1 MQHVTSS
8 YASWSS
14 KPACIS
20 PISRLLPC
28 TGKVLWAD
36 LSQRSLASPLVI
48 ERPEGAQVV
57 IGQYL
62 DKLVSLSPNC
72 NAAGRGATTLTFL
85 NSPPPPPR
93 PSPPSPP
100 LSPPSPLTMDP
111 PPPTPPPA
119 SFPTPAT
126 SSPAPVP
133 SLAPAV
139 NATTC
144 PVCPLPAAKCNAV
157 PSPNGNSNRLRVS
170 LGLSGV
176 SAKALKADSK
186 AQAGLAAAVD
196 KVAGGSGVRVEVES
210 VSPPG
215 GGSSGALAVV
225 RLRVE
230 VQGGSGRVADVVG
243 ALEASMLEGRGSS
256 VGGSSNS
263 KVPVST
269 MQAAL
274 AVAAVGGR
282 GQQQALAAARVR
294 TLVVVRDE

>member
-1 MQHVTSS
+1 MDLPELEGLPVPINVIQPRPVYSQGRLYVTCV
-8 YASWSS
+8 AG
-14 KPACIS
+14 
-20 PISRLLPC
+20 LLVMDAA

-72 NAAGRGATTLTFL
+72 NAAGR
-85 NSPPPPPR
+85 
-93 PSPPSPP
+93 
-100 LSPPSPLTMDP
+100 
-111 PPPTPPPA
+111 
-119 SFPTPAT
+119 
-126 SSPAPVP
+126 
-133 SLAPAV
+133 
-139 NATTC
+139 
-144 PVCPLPAAKCNAV
+144 AAKCNAV

-274 AVAAVGGR
+274 AVAA
-282 GQQQALAAARVR
+282 
-294 TLVVVRDE
+294 